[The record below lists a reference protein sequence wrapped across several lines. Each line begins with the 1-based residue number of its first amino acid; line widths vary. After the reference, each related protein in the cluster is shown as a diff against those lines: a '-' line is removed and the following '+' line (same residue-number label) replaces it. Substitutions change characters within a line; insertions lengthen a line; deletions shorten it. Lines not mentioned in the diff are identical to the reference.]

1 MNAKLASIVSSDF
14 QNPSNNKFF
23 FSTDDRNVI
32 KDLEEREVNNN
43 PLQPCHTN
51 LFIGSF
57 FDGTGNNY
65 EADLA
70 KGDKSQSNVARLYS
84 AYPGLSV
91 PGVLPLE
98 TEWVTDIADYQN
110 YFRIYT
116 PGIGTRFTQVGDSGE
131 GFWDETLGGGTGRWG
146 EVRILWG
153 LAQIINVI
161 SRYFIKKSIIS
172 NEDVKKFD
180 GILTSDALGVN
191 IGEVVS
197 RTESLRN
204 ATYAPAV
211 SLDDIAVVKLKGW
224 LGKLYDA
231 ISPHMIELNGDVFP
245 ENKDPGIIKNI
256 YLSTFGFSRGSA
268 LARVYS
274 NWLIKL
280 CKIDAFLNKRSG
292 LTIAGFPVTYDYL
305 GLFDTVASV
314 GIVNMIPFKHGH
326 MAWADSDVSLAIPP
340 EISRCYHLVAAHEN
354 RRSFPLDSIY
364 SSYSIPANGEEVVF
378 PGVHS
383 DLGGGYGQ
391 GVHGKGVDNIR
402 RDQLSR
408 IPLAVMYR
416 DARISGVPLKLEKA
430 LGQDKVG
437 FEISL
442 QTIDDFNTYI
452 GTCQVRSGDTG
463 KIIREHWEKCVEW
476 RFYYYNNG
484 GVSSLESY
492 NLASQF
498 DKNNLDSAYTQFCNE
513 MNEFKDVEQ
522 RIEWRDTASWKK
534 ILKYAVMG
542 PGWTLYKDYQ
552 YGFDSSVLDDWEK
565 VAIASKNFGTPNNAV
580 SIMLDK
586 YVHDSIAGFLTEWAS
601 KDEVV
606 TYLKTLISIRDT
618 RAEYSYSK
626 VNSVATLTDKEEEYI
641 KVYEESGKIPPMDDL
656 GGRES
661 YWLGGGYLRFR
672 RIYAGAN
679 DVYLTQL
686 REFQGSQ
693 YIENRYALNGMK
705 EKSLTRTT

>member
-1 MNAKLASIVSSDF
+1 MNAKLASIVSSNF

-231 ISPHMIELNGDVFP
+231 ISPHMIELNGDGFP

-326 MAWADSDVSLAIPP
+326 MAWADAEISLAIPS
-340 EISRCYHLVAAHEN
+340 EVARCYHLVAAHEN

-364 SSYSIPANGEEVVF
+364 NSQSMPANGEEVVF
-378 PGVHS
+378 PGAHS
-383 DLGGGYGQ
+383 DLGGGYGP
-391 GVHGKGVDNIR
+391 GVQGKGEDEIG

-437 FEISL
+437 FEISSKL
-442 QTIDDFNTYI
+442 IDDFNSYI
-452 GTCQVRSGDTG
+452 ALCQIKSGETG
-463 KIIREHWEKCVEW
+463 KIIREHWKKCIEW
-476 RFYYYNNG
+476 RFNYYKNG
-484 GVSSLESY
+484 GISSLDSY
-492 NLASQF
+492 NRASQF
-498 DKNNLDSAYTQFCNE
+498 YKNNLDSAYTQFCDE
-513 MNEFKDVEQ
+513 MEEFKNVEQ
-522 RIEWRDTASWKK
+522 RLEWRDTAAWKK

-542 PGWTLYKDYQ
+542 PGWKLYRDYQ
-552 YGFDSSVLDDWEK
+552 YGFDPSVLDDWEK
-565 VAIASKNFGTPNNAV
+565 IAVASKSFGAPNSAV
-580 SIMLDK
+580 STMLDK
-586 YVHDSIAGFLTEWAS
+586 YVHDSIAGFLTKWSS
-601 KDEVV
+601 KDEVI
-606 TYLKTLISIRDT
+606 TYLKTLISIRDI
-618 RAEYSYSK
+618 RDAYRYSM
-626 VNSVATLTDKEEEYI
+626 VNTGAMLTEKEESYI
-641 KVYEESGKIPPMDDL
+641 EFYEETGKIPPMDDL

-679 DVYLTQL
+679 DIYLTKL
-686 REFQGSQ
+686 KEFQDSQ
-693 YIENRYALNGMK
+693 YSERKYALDSMK

>member
-1 MNAKLASIVSSDF
+1 MNAKLAGIINSGYYD
-14 QNPSNNKFF
+14 PSNKSSFFNKA
-23 FSTDDRNVI
+23 DDIAIR
-32 KDLEEREVNNN
+32 DLEKREKNSN

-110 YFRIYT
+110 YFRIYS

-131 GFWDETLGGGTGRWG
+131 GFWDETLGGGTGRLG
-146 EVRILWG
+146 EVRIVWA

-161 SRYFIKKSIIS
+161 SRYFIKRSIIS
-172 NEDVKKFD
+172 NEDVKNFYGD
-180 GILTSDALGVN
+180 LTAEALSVN
-191 IGEVVS
+191 IKQTLEDYDS
-197 RTESLRN
+197 RKVGRAAFPTSYDRV
-204 ATYAPAV
+204 AV
-211 SLDDIAVVKLKGW
+211 IKLSDW
-224 LGKLYDA
+224 LKKLYST
-231 ISPHMIELNGDVFP
+231 ISPHMIEKGGDGLP
-245 ENKDPGIIKNI
+245 NNKDPGILQNI

-274 NWLIKL
+274 NWVIKL
-280 CKIDAFLNKRSG
+280 FKIDAYLTQSNG
-292 LTIAGFPVTYDYL
+292 LTLAGFPVTYDYL

-326 MAWADSDVSLAIPP
+326 MAWADAEVSLAIPP
-340 EISRCYHLVAAHEN
+340 EVARCYHLVAAHEN

-364 SSYSIPANGEEVVF
+364 NSQSMPANGEEVVF
-378 PGVHS
+378 PGAHS
-383 DLGGGYGQ
+383 DLGGGYGP
-391 GVHGKGVDNIR
+391 GVQGKGEDEVG

-437 FEISL
+437 FEISPKL
-442 QTIDDFNTYI
+442 IDDFNSYI
-452 GTCQVRSGDTG
+452 ASCQIKSGETG
-463 KIIREHWEKCVEW
+463 RIIREHWKSCIEW
-476 RFYYYNNG
+476 RFNYYRNG
-484 GVSSLESY
+484 GISSLESY
-492 NLASQF
+492 KRASQF
-498 DKNNLDSAYTQFCNE
+498 YKNNLDSAYTQFCDE
-513 MNEFKDVEQ
+513 MEEFKNVEQ
-522 RIEWRDTASWKK
+522 HLEWRDTAAWKK

-542 PGWTLYKDYQ
+542 PGWKLYRDYQ
-552 YGFDSSVLDDWEK
+552 YGFDASVLDDWEK
-565 VAIASKNFGTPNNAV
+565 VAIASKSFGTPSSAI
-580 SIMLDK
+580 STMLDK
-586 YVHDSIAGFLTEWAS
+586 YVHDSIAGFLTKWSS
-601 KDEVV
+601 KDEVII
-606 TYLKTLISIRDT
+606 YLKTLISIRDI
-618 RAEYSYSK
+618 RDKYYYSK
-626 VNSVATLTDKEEEYI
+626 VNSVAMLTEKEESYI
-641 KVYEESGKIPPMDDL
+641 RFYEENGKIPPMDDL

-679 DVYLTQL
+679 DVYLARL
-686 REFQGSQ
+686 KEFQESQ
-693 YIENRYALNGMK
+693 YTERKYALDSMK
-705 EKSLTRTT
+705 EKSLARMS